1 MGDRDVVDIDDAG
14 ALADCIAPLDAEQ
27 RSALRGYWEQ
37 VIREEWVP
45 PTERVPARPAMAGLD
60 ERRARREARRAMAR
74 IAQAGRVDRG
84 TVLAFPSA
92 DERLPLSGGEAA

>member
-1 MGDRDVVDIDDAG
+1 VVSIDDAG
-14 ALADCIAPLDAEQ
+14 ALAECLAPLDAEH

-45 PTERVPARPAMAGLD
+45 PAEREPARPAMAELD

-74 IAQAGRVDRG
+74 IAQAGRVDHG
-84 TVLAFPSA
+84 TVLAFSGV